1 MIVEKVVL
9 NVHSCHPPVFA
20 TGSEHSKGS
29 QLRPVVNVGR
39 VAVVSKRCKNM
50 QYHLFNYHKSRS
62 VYTSMYI
69 LYLHTVFIQ
78 IQKFLKWSQ
87 SVSIVHGFEMLQSS
101 DQELRQELQQPE
113 AGGVPVVSRA
123 LGSSQQSLDTSPG
136 QTITWCQ
143 CRAALTILQWGV

>member
-20 TGSEHSKGS
+20 TGSERSKGS

-62 VYTSMYI
+62 VYTYVYI
-69 LYLHTVFIQ
+69 YVYIY
-78 IQKFLKWSQ
+78 I
-87 SVSIVHGFEMLQSS
+87 
-101 DQELRQELQQPE
+101 
-113 AGGVPVVSRA
+113 
-123 LGSSQQSLDTSPG
+123 
-136 QTITWCQ
+136 C
-143 CRAALTILQWGV
+143 AAA